1 MKNNNVKNHESICSR
16 CGRSYSCP
24 PATSRVDN
32 KTPICPECG
41 TGEAFHMTLEQQE
54 SCFKELAAQ
63 CPIYVRPVKGEPSP
77 GPLYLTNQT
86 NR

>member
-1 MKNNNVKNHESICSR
+1 MKNNNVKNHERICPR

-41 TGEAFHMTLEQQE
+41 TGEALHLTLEQQE
-54 SCFKELAAQ
+54 AYFKYLVAQ
-63 CPIYVRPVKGEPSP
+63 FPSLGRDVKGEPKP
-77 GPLYLTNQT
+77 
-86 NR
+86 

>member
-1 MKNNNVKNHESICSR
+1 MKNNNIKNHESICPR

-54 SCFKELAAQ
+54 ACFKELVAQ

-77 GPLYLTNQT
+77 GPLYLTSQT